1 MMIFPAVHYT
11 MGGLWVDYNLSTTVP
26 GLYALGEANF
36 SDHGANRLG
45 ASALMQG
52 LADGYFV
59 IPYTVGDY
67 LANIGWSDK
76 VSTDHPAFREALEN
90 VQSRIQKLLSI
101 KGRKTVD
108 QLHRELGLTMW
119 DYCGM
124 SRTAEGLR
132 KAKERIQ
139 ELRNEFWQNVN
150 VLGGSGELNQ
160 ELEKAGRV
168 ADFMEL
174 GELMVDDAL
183 HRSESCGGHFREES
197 QTPDGEALR
206 DDDQFAYV
214 AAWEYKGD
222 NQPETLHKEE
232 LLFENVKLTQR
243 SYK

>member
-1 MMIFPAVHYT
+1 
-11 MGGLWVDYNLSTTVP
+11 
-26 GLYALGEANF
+26 
-36 SDHGANRLG
+36 
-45 ASALMQG
+45 MQG

-59 IPYTVGDY
+59 IPYTIGDY
-67 LANIGWSDK
+67 LANLGWSEK
-76 VSTDHPAFREALEN
+76 ISTDHPAFKEALEN
-90 VQSRIQKLLSI
+90 VQGRIQKLLSI

-124 SRTAEGLR
+124 SRTEEGLR
-132 KAKERIQ
+132 KAKVRIQ

-150 VLGGSGELNQ
+150 ILGSPNELNQ

-206 DDDQFAYV
+206 KDDEFAYV
-214 AAWEYKGD
+214 AAWEYQGD
-222 NQPETLHKEE
+222 NKAETLHKEE